1 MSKKYVLF
9 AKIAVLASLSVG
21 VVPRALAEFKIP
33 KIEEKTLDNGLKV
46 FMIQQNEV
54 PLAHI
59 TLGVA
64 TGSASDGPQWGLTS
78 LTADALALGTKSYT
92 KQVIEDTLDFYGIE
106 YETSVNKDYLTI
118 DASVATSELPKF
130 LPILA
135 ELVTSPK
142 FPTKEIDKLRDRTV
156 SQLRKGKESPNQ
168 IANQV
173 FQRMYYRD
181 HPYASPE
188 AGVAETVQ
196 KLKTADLVKFHAA
209 HFQPQIAALT
219 IAGDFN
225 AADVQ
230 ALIQKN
236 FGNWKKGNAK
246 PLLVNAKV
254 DEASET
260 QVLLLD
266 KDDSHETT
274 FRIGGTGPAAYD
286 KDWVKLAVVNTVLG
300 GRFTSILN
308 EELRVKSGY
317 TYGAKSRFNDWHSSG
332 TFFIT
337 TFTATETTFNALD
350 LALETYK
357 KFTSNGIDQKTLDSA
372 KAYVKGQFPPQYETL
387 SALSD
392 LSTELWAHGVSI
404 DQFNNFESQ
413 VNSLTLE
420 EANNLIKTRL
430 PKDKL
435 DILLIGKASTI
446 GAEAKKYGK
455 LRTIPIA
462 VVDQS
467 KPL

>member
-1 MSKKYVLF
+1 
-9 AKIAVLASLSVG
+9 
-21 VVPRALAEFKIP
+21 
-33 KIEEKTLDNGLKV
+33 
-46 FMIQQNEV
+46 
-54 PLAHI
+54 
-59 TLGVA
+59 
-64 TGSASDGPQWGLTS
+64 
-78 LTADALALGTKSYT
+78 
-92 KQVIEDTLDFYGIE
+92 
-106 YETSVNKDYLTI
+106 TI

-130 LPILA
+130 LPILS
-135 ELVTSPK
+135 ELVISPK
-142 FPTKEIDKLRDRTV
+142 FPPKEIDKLRDRTV
-156 SQLRKGKESPNQ
+156 SQLKKGKESPNQ

-188 AGVAETVQ
+188 GGVAETVQ
-196 KLKTADLVKFHAA
+196 KLKTADLVKFHSE

-219 IAGDFN
+219 LAGDFN

-236 FGNWKKGNAK
+236 FGSWKKGAAK
-246 PLLVNAKV
+246 AVTVSTSVPA
-254 DEASET
+254 ATET
-260 QVLLLD
+260 EVLLLD

-274 FRIGGTGPAAYD
+274 FRIGGSGPVAYD

-317 TYGAKSRFNDWHSSG
+317 TYGAKSRFNDWRSSG

-337 TFTATETTFNALD
+337 TFTATETTFKALD

-357 KFTSNGIDQKTLDSA
+357 KFTTGGIDQKTLDSA

-392 LSTELWAHGVSI
+392 LSTELWAYGVSI
-404 DQFNNFESQ
+404 DQFNNFEAQ

-435 DILLIGKASTI
+435 EILLIGKASTI
-446 GAEAKKYGK
+446 GGEAKKYGK

-462 VVDQS
+462 LVDQS
-467 KPL
+467 KAL